1 MATQNFLSDLWDRY
15 GLVYKN
21 EAIFKS
27 HNSQPTPQSS
37 TTLTPQPSNPD
48 QSIVQGAHAH
58 SYQAPVQEIYIYP
71 PTQPPMMRQN
81 NEMSPLQQKA
91 ENLAYES
98 IAPPDPRQNIIG
110 NNVHYPERLENMDMQ
125 FTSFNYPAIW
135 GIIGILAAFVAFFWL
150 MRGRGKS
157 G

>member
-27 HNSQPTPQSS
+27 HDAQPTPQSS

-48 QSIVQGAHAH
+48 KSIVQGAHAH

-71 PTQPPMMRQN
+71 PTNPPIYFQR
-81 NEMSPLQQKA
+81 NEMNPLQQK
-91 ENLAYES
+91 EQNLAMEG
-98 IAPPDPRQNIIG
+98 IAAGDPRI
-110 NNVHYPERLENMDMQ
+110 
-125 FTSFNYPAIW
+125 
-135 GIIGILAAFVAFFWL
+135 
-150 MRGRGKS
+150 
-157 G
+157 